1 MLVPRRSSKR
11 LAVMVAAAVALAGC
25 TTPTVIRVIDGRE
38 QPGRFVSA
46 RAYALYA
53 RGADAEARGDRASAR
68 LDYLDAAGEDDGNV
82 EIWTRVGAV
91 SCALGRGTDAQDA
104 FRRAAERSDDY
115 GPLFRERAT
124 CALAGGALAQA
135 EAKAAFEDATRA
147 LALDPSSEDAALLYA
162 RAAEA
167 AGDSAR
173 AERALRELVAS
184 SPGRVAGW
192 QALRELAARHHDA
205 AAAARAT
212 AALDA
217 LGAGAPLWAGGGP
230 GARVS
235 RPAASDAAAPDPGAG
250 PAASGAAN
258 GGAASGGDPIAAGD
272 VDAALSR
279 GALDEARSAA
289 KRSRLPPA
297 ELAVRAAAL
306 GRAKIAKTQA
316 ELVHLAD
323 PSSASATI
331 ALAVACDLLGD
342 DGGLV
347 RALADVSSGTTP
359 PSLLAR
365 LLFAELIARRTDLAA
380 ARAWLGPTSPPA
392 GGSDALLGA
401 VAARVAARLRQER

>member
-1 MLVPRRSSKR
+1 
-11 LAVMVAAAVALAGC
+11 MVAAAVALAGC
-25 TTPTVIRVIDGRE
+25 ATPTVIRVIDGRE

-82 EIWTRVGAV
+82 EIWTRIGAV

-184 SPGRVAGW
+184 SPGRIAGW

-217 LGAGAPLWAGGGP
+217 LGSGAPLWAGGGP
-230 GARVS
+230 GARAG
-235 RPAASDAAAPDPGAG
+235 RPATSDAAAPNAGASTAGGAG

-258 GGAASGGDPIAAGD
+258 GGAAASLGD

-342 DGGLV
+342 DGGLA
-347 RALADVSSGTTP
+347 RALADVSAGTTP

-365 LLFAELIARRTDLAA
+365 LLFAELIARRADLAA

-392 GGSDALLGA
+392 DGSDALLGA